1 MADVLHRRTR
11 ELLRSVN
18 TPDYPAVD
26 WIANPDLSAVAG
38 LPAWQWI
45 IEGDTIRPPTASELA
60 AIESANLPAAKAE
73 RIAAIDAKTA
83 AIVTSGVEV
92 ATGSRVSTSL
102 AATQNLQNLVLGVNL
117 GVLDLP
123 QAISTTDGGAY
134 TIVNTADMVRV
145 AGVLA
150 VHQRTALDAGRQLRA
165 QVLAATTQAELDA
178 IVDDR
183 EVTHGIG

>member
-26 WIANPDLSAVAG
+26 WIASPDLSAVVG
-38 LPAWQWI
+38 LPAWQWV
-45 IEGDTIRPPTASELA
+45 IEGDTIRPPTAGELA
-60 AIESANLPAAKAE
+60 AIEAARLPAAKAE
-73 RIAAIDAKTA
+73 RIAQIDAKTA
-83 AIVTSGVEV
+83 AIVTSGVDV

-117 GVLDLP
+117 GVADLP
-123 QAISTTDGGAY
+123 QDISTVDGGSY

-150 VHQRTALDAGRQLRA
+150 VHQRTALNAGRQLRA

-178 IVDDR
+178 IVDNR
-183 EVTHGIG
+183 EVTHGNG

>member
-1 MADVLHRRTR
+1 MADVLHRTTR

-60 AIESANLPAAKAE
+60 AIESANLPAVKAE

-92 ATGSRVSTSL
+92 APGSRVSTSL

-150 VHQRTALDAGRQLRA
+150 IHQRTALDAGRQLRA
-165 QVLAATTQAELDA
+165 QVLAATSIDA
-178 IVDDR
+178 VNAVEDLR
-183 EVTHGIG
+183 

>member
-1 MADVLHRRTR
+1 M
-11 ELLRSVN
+11 
-18 TPDYPAVD
+18 
-26 WIANPDLSAVAG
+26 
-38 LPAWQWI
+38 
-45 IEGDTIRPPTASELA
+45 
-60 AIESANLPAAKAE
+60 
-73 RIAAIDAKTA
+73 
-83 AIVTSGVEV
+83 
-92 ATGSRVSTSL
+92 
-102 AATQNLQNLVLGVNL
+102 LGVNL

-165 QVLAATTQAELDA
+165 RILAATTQAELDA

-183 EVTHGIG
+183 EVTHGNG

>member
-1 MADVLHRRTR
+1 MANVLNRKTLEFH
-11 ELLRSVN
+11 ESVN
-18 TPDYPAVD
+18 TPEYPPD
-26 WIANPDLSAVAG
+26 QWLINPDLSAVAG
-38 LPAWQWI
+38 LPTWQWVVD
-45 IEGDTIRPPTASELA
+45 GDSVRPPTVDELA
-60 AIESANLPAAKAE
+60 AMETSRLLAAKAE

-83 AIVTSGVEV
+83 SMVTSGVEV
-92 ATGSRVSTSL
+92 APGRRVSTSL

-117 GVLDLP
+117 GVADLP
-123 QAISTTDGGAY
+123 QDISTVDGGCY

-150 VHQRTALDAGRQLRA
+150 IHQRAALNAGRRLRT

-183 EVTHGIG
+183 EVSLGIG